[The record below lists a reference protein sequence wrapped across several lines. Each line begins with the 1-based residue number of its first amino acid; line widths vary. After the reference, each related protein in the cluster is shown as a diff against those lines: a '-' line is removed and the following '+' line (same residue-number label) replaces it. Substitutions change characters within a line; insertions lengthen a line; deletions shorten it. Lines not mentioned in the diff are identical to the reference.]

1 MPTLKLTKPLI
12 DDLKPQPTDQV
23 YGTKVYGGSG
33 RQITAI
39 SWADVRDLIE
49 TIMQRG
55 AYAMAGRPCAD
66 TNMVLRLAASDPTVA
81 EELAEHLYDFAFRDV
96 ARLETELAQSGCS

>member
-23 YGTKVYGGSG
+23 YGTKVSGGSG

-49 TIMQRG
+49 TIM
-55 AYAMAGRPCAD
+55 
-66 TNMVLRLAASDPTVA
+66 
-81 EELAEHLYDFAFRDV
+81 
-96 ARLETELAQSGCS
+96 